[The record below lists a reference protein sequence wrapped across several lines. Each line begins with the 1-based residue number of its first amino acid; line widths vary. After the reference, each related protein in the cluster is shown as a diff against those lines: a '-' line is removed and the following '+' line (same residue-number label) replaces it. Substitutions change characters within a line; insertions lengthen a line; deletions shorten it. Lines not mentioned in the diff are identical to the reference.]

1 MRKKNKVHRRWR
13 NFAKTQFFDKLPAVF
28 RVVMRRQIGRSQ
40 DVTENMDKQGVL
52 LDFPENA
59 TEKKPERLD
68 VSEEGP
74 VGG

>member
-1 MRKKNKVHRRWR
+1 
-13 NFAKTQFFDKLPAVF
+13 
-28 RVVMRRQIGRSQ
+28 MRRQIGRSQ